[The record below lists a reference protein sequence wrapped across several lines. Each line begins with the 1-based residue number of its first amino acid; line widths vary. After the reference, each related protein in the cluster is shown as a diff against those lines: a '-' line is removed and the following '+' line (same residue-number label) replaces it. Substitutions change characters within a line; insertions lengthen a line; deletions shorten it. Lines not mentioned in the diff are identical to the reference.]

1 MNWKLTKTLF
11 IFVFILVNIFL
22 VVIYIDKVNKSQ
34 INEAE
39 SNNRVNF
46 QQEEIKV
53 PDDVLNKDVKDTHMQ
68 QITTESKDFSSYAKE
83 RSSLSA
89 SESGKLLDGDI
100 GSTVNVSD
108 KNLKDIKN
116 YMKDNVYKGK
126 YYQLSKLGLDTMT
139 FEQTYQGYPIM
150 NNSRARLSFNIDN
163 GKATSYKQ
171 TMMDNIEAA
180 KGSNSSKN
188 QVIGPRKA
196 IEALYY
202 NRYLKRHDEVIDA
215 RLGYYSVVKETN
227 VQLLQPNWEIKVK
240 HNGKDSTQTY
250 YVEATS
256 TNPKVIDK

>member
-1 MNWKLTKTLF
+1 
-11 IFVFILVNIFL
+11 
-22 VVIYIDKVNKSQ
+22 
-34 INEAE
+34 
-39 SNNRVNF
+39 
-46 QQEEIKV
+46 
-53 PDDVLNKDVKDTHMQ
+53 
-68 QITTESKDFSSYAKE
+68 
-83 RSSLSA
+83 
-89 SESGKLLDGDI
+89 
-100 GSTVNVSD
+100 
-108 KNLKDIKN
+108 
-116 YMKDNVYKGK
+116 
-126 YYQLSKLGLDTMT
+126 MT
-139 FEQTYQGYPIM
+139 FKQTYQGYPIM

-215 RLGYYSVVKETN
+215 RLGYYSVVKATN
-227 VQLLQPNWEIKVK
+227 VQLLKPNWGIKGK
-240 HNGKDSTQTY
+240 HNGQDSTQTY